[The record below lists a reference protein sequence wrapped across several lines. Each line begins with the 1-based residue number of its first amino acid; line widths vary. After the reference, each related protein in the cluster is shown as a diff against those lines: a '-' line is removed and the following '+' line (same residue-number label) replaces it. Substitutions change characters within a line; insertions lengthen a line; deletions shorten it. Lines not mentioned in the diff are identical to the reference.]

1 MQGKGLLYG
10 FGGEMYDGEF
20 EKGRRH
26 GMGRQ
31 TYRDWTSKEDKYH
44 VYQGQWVDGK
54 REGLGSLF
62 MGKNFTSLT
71 LINIVTRHR
80 RPICEHLQL
89 QRHFWPYNN
98 RARELIITASNSEL
112 CKLSFKVSKSE
123 FDKLIRSSQKWRFS
137 FSLKDRIESPSQL
150 CWSLNL

>member
-1 MQGKGLLYG
+1 
-10 FGGEMYDGEF
+10 MYDGEF

-62 MGKNFTSLT
+62 MGKNFMSLT
-71 LINIVTRHR
+71 LINNIVTRNR

-89 QRHFWPYNN
+89 QRHFWPYNIGLRN
-98 RARELIITASNSEL
+98 RLLQLAIENCAN
-112 CKLSFKVSKSE
+112 CHFKVSKSE
-123 FDKLIRSSQKWRFS
+123 FDMRKLIIKIKSKVKILFLFERPHRV
-137 FSLKDRIESPSQL
+137 SLPVALVIEPYNGVKTVST
-150 CWSLNL
+150 